1 MMKLFLIVGLGSF
14 LGGGTRFIAQ
24 KYLSILIKSAFPYPI
39 FTINILGS
47 LLIGILFGLSS
58 KYNIFSNEVRLFLT
72 TGFCGG
78 FTTFST
84 FSYDSLMLL
93 KDGNYFYF
101 FIYIFLSVFL
111 GIFFTFVG
119 YSIFK

>member
-1 MMKLFLIVGLGSF
+1 MLKNLLIVGLGSF
-14 LGGGTRFIAQ
+14 LGGGTRFVAQ
-24 KYLSILIKSAFPYPI
+24 KYLSLLLRTAFPFPI

-47 LLIGILFGLSS
+47 FFIGILFGLSS
-58 KYNIFSNEVRLFLT
+58 KYNVFSNEVRLFLT

-84 FSYDSLMLL
+84 FSNDSLMLL

-101 FIYIFLSVFL
+101 FLYTFLSVFL
-111 GIFFTFVG
+111 GILFTFIG